1 MKTFLFSLLLVATF
15 NCEKFAER
23 GVSGPESNLS
33 DQRTAV
39 IYAPADDSRIEPT
52 EFNGRVGLPNLN
64 RQTPE
69 RLYNPVSDATFPQTI
84 PEDIAAPNAPTVLVF
99 DRDNAPAGLE
109 EFLASNPSVAMA
121 DSLDN
126 LNLSSDDGEDR
137 VMFDVPSTI
146 TVGVDQFPGFNNDVE
161 HLPITTLLKGD
172 RPIDEVTQLQGVER
186 PNIPGREIAPINISD
201 MPVQSAIPIL
211 PPAVPSQYRLQPG
224 QAKQGLNFSTIAAAP
239 KINMPFSPIPNVVE
253 LNNKREPWNLIQK
266 REGATL
272 EGGINDNLVQ
282 SDTVIPVA
290 EKILTNDKEER
301 ETQMQWPNK
310 IPAAYR
316 RSNKPRIV
324 RVDGDVELQVVDAP
338 AGEELVGS
346 A

>member
-1 MKTFLFSLLLVATF
+1 MKSFLFSLLLIASL

-33 DQRTAV
+33 GQRNAV
-39 IYAPADDSRIEPT
+39 VYAPADDSRIEPT

-69 RLYNPVSDATFPQTI
+69 RLHNPIKDTEWPQTV

-99 DRDNAPAGLE
+99 DKNNAPAGLE
-109 EFLASNPSVAMA
+109 DFIASNPSVALA

-126 LNLSSDDGEDR
+126 IDVSGNDDRE
-137 VMFDVPSTI
+137 MFEVPSTI
-146 TVGVDQFPGFNNDVE
+146 TVGVDEFPGFNDDVE

-172 RPIDEVTQLQGVER
+172 RPIDEVTQLEGVDR
-186 PNIPGREIAPINISD
+186 PNIPGREIAPIDISD

-211 PPAVPSQYRLQPG
+211 PPAVPGQYRLQPG

-239 KINMPFSPIPNVVE
+239 KIIMPFSPIPNVVE

-266 REGATL
+266 IEGSGL

-282 SDTVIPVA
+282 NDVVIPVA
-290 EKILTNDKEER
+290 EKILTNDKENR
-301 ETQMQWPNK
+301 ETEMNWPEK

-324 RVDGDVELQVVDAP
+324 RVDGDVELRVVDAP
-338 AGEELVGS
+338 AAEELVGH
-346 A
+346 AQ